1 MTIQDYDR
9 IEGAIH
15 YLERH
20 AAHQPS
26 LGEVARAVGLSEFY
40 FQRLFRRWAG
50 VSPKRF
56 LQYLTI
62 EHAKHALRQGRSV
75 LATSYETGLSG
86 PSRLHDLFLAV
97 EAMTPGAYKELGRDL
112 TIRFGFGATPFG
124 TCLVA
129 ATDRGICALEFL
141 LDEQRDATVERLERT
156 WRAATLTEDPAAV
169 DRYLGRIFAG
179 ESADKP
185 LTLVLRGTNFQV
197 KVWEALLRV
206 PEGAATTY
214 GDLAAAVGQPEAAHA
229 VGTAVGQNRIAY
241 LIPCHRVLR
250 KTGALGGYR
259 WGTTRKQAM
268 LGWEAARQERARL
281 QVIG

>member
-1 MTIQDYDR
+1 MTIQDHER
-9 IEGAIH
+9 IERAIH
-15 YLERH
+15 YLALH
-20 AAHQPS
+20 AARQPS

-75 LATSYETGLSG
+75 LATSYEAGLSG
-86 PSRLHDLFLAV
+86 PGRLHDLFLAV
-97 EAMTPGAYKELGRDL
+97 DAVTPGEFKQLGRDL
-112 TIRFGFGATPFG
+112 TIRFGFGTSPFG
-124 TCLVA
+124 TSLVA

-141 LDEQRDATVERLERT
+141 LDDHRDALVERLQRS
-156 WRAATLTEDPAAV
+156 WHAATLLEDQATA
-169 DRYLGRIFAG
+169 DGYLQRIFAG
-179 ESADKP
+179 QPDDRP

-214 GDLAAAVGQPEAAHA
+214 GDLAAAVGQPDAARA

-259 WGTTRKQAM
+259 WGTTRKQAI
-268 LGWEAARQERARL
+268 LGWEAARQDRERL
-281 QVIG
+281 VVSG